1 MRKYINIFLGLFL
14 LSPIIYLFGLPLY
27 QSLTSVKLDVIKHF
41 ETNLPTEILVDN
53 KNEVFLKVDEF
64 ITIRHKVLNKSLD
77 KFETFCELLDK
88 DGKVLDGSYYEYANN
103 LNIES
108 NRKTSTYTILRKF
121 IKDNP
126 YGVYLKDIDNE
137 FLEKK
142 IDNFKESTKIRLEFL
157 KRKYKNKFLIDKKEY
172 SFKKIL
178 DTFLYTY
185 DAKQFL
191 KNDLIQA
198 DIDEGIYKFRE
209 LTLNKTHSKYGG
221 DFDAK
226 PNLWN
231 SVVDKIFY
239 DEPLQNY
246 YIYVF
251 NLENNNKFKS
261 LHSKSKKIV
270 IDILIQS
277 LIAHRVG
284 MFNTHL
290 QYLGINQYIG
300 DSILN
305 NIDNM
310 ITKSVDIITKSVEL
324 NNITDKQIITTLKKY
339 AEAEGYGFRLKRNE
353 KLVHG
358 FVGTYKYGKK
368 KIVITYSKPE
378 LNFECRGCASSISFF
393 LLNNKGDILKSYIN
407 VLQVGRFGEFPSKNY
422 FKVINIGKNDL
433 AISLDLYDDGQGYS
447 QEYRHIYLLN
457 IDKCALIFNEQIAAD
472 DSGALEPS
480 KESWKA
486 NVLIQ
491 KNRSKN
497 NFFIISVEKSGIKD
511 FKKFKEKNDFYYNGI
526 KYIKKSE
533 KILN

>member
-27 QSLTSVKLDVIKHF
+27 QSLTSVKSDVIKHL
-41 ETNLPTEILVDN
+41 ETKLPMEIFVDN
-53 KNEVFLKVDEF
+53 KDEVFFKVDEF

-77 KFETFCELLDK
+77 KFENFCELLDK
-88 DGKVLDGSYYEYANN
+88 DGKVLDGYYYEYANS

-108 NRKTSTYTILRKF
+108 NRETSTYTILRKF
-121 IKDNP
+121 IEDNP

-142 IDNFKESTKIRLEFL
+142 IDNFEESTKTRLEFL

-191 KNDLIQA
+191 KDDLIQA
-198 DIDEGIYKFRE
+198 DIDEGIYKFRK
-209 LTLNKTHSKYGG
+209 LTLNKTHSKYSG
-221 DFDAK
+221 DFDAM
-226 PNLWN
+226 PELWD
-231 SVVDKIFY
+231 SVVNKTFY
-239 DEPLQNY
+239 DKPLPNY
-246 YIYVF
+246 YISVF
-251 NLENNNKFKS
+251 DLKNNNKFKS

-270 IDILIQS
+270 IDILVQS
-277 LIAHRVG
+277 LIAHRVE
-284 MFNTHL
+284 MFFISL
-290 QYLGINQYIG
+290 EYIG
-300 DSILN
+300 VNKYIGNSILN
-305 NIDNM
+305 DIDYM
-310 ITKSVDIITKSVEL
+310 ITKSVEL
-324 NNITDKQIITTLKKY
+324 NSITENQIINELKIYGESK
-339 AEAEGYGFRLKRNE
+339 GYGFRLKRNE
-353 KLVHG
+353 KLIHG

-378 LNFECRGCASSISFF
+378 LNFECRVCASSMSFF

-407 VLQVGRFGEFPSKNY
+407 VLRVGRFGDFPSKNY
-422 FKVINIGKNDL
+422 FKVISIGKNDL
-433 AISLDLYDDGQGYS
+433 AISLDLYADGQGYS
-447 QEYRHIYLLN
+447 EEYRYIYLLN
-457 IDKCALIFNEQIAAD
+457 IDRCALIFNEQTEAD

-491 KNRSKN
+491 KNKLKN

-511 FKKFKEKNDFYYNGI
+511 FKKYKEKNDFYYDGI